1 MKIEKCETCIHFGT
15 MPVTG
20 DPRPYP
26 CCNVNHKK
34 TTWDVNKNECKYETN
49 DVLQELYY
57 KDLVEIDE

>member
-34 TTWDVNKNECKYETN
+34 LHGMLIKMNVNTKQMMFYKNYIIKI
-49 DVLQELYY
+49 LWR
-57 KDLVEIDE
+57 